1 MCDCFHLSRTPRRA
15 PPRFKPLLDCSL
27 RLPGLGEVPCQDFR
41 LVLSKFGELTF
52 ERVGDAGVQRVPLL

>member
-1 MCDCFHLSRTPRRA
+1 VARSQ
-15 PPRFKPLLDCSL
+15 LDCSL

-41 LVLSKFGELTF
+41 LVLSKFGELAF